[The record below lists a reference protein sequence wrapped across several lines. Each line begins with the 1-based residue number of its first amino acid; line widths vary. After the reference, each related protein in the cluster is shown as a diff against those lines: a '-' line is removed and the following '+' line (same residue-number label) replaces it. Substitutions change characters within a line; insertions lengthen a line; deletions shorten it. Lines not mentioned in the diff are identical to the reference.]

1 LRCRRRG
8 LRAQGYLILGAF
20 PNARRRDVKNILS
33 LSSAAAIAL
42 IATPTF
48 AQNYPPSQTQ
58 SGGYFMQQA
67 QPDARGAYGQSFG
80 NFGPHVV
87 IEGGQVIGADPDPN
101 VRLELRREYESS
113 SD

>member
-1 LRCRRRG
+1 
-8 LRAQGYLILGAF
+8 
-20 PNARRRDVKNILS
+20 VKNILS

-48 AQNYPPSQTQ
+48 AQNYPSAQIQPN
-58 SGGYFMQQA
+58 GFYLQQA
-67 QPDARGAYGQSFG
+67 QPNVRGAYAQSFG
-80 NFGPHVV
+80 SFGPYVV

-101 VRLELRREYESS
+101 VRLELRRDYESS

>member
-1 LRCRRRG
+1 M
-8 LRAQGYLILGAF
+8 
-20 PNARRRDVKNILS
+20 KHILS

-48 AQNYPPSQTQ
+48 AQNYPLA
-58 SGGYFMQQA
+58 QA
-67 QPDARGAYGQSFG
+67 QPNGYYQQTQPGPRGAYAQSFG
-80 NFGPHVV
+80 SFGPAVV